1 MVRSS
6 FHRSAGSAARCARRA
21 PRNATGSASGLAA
34 APRRRAGIVCRN
46 AAPCSKL
53 WRRIPLARRDHIT
66 QTEFDL
72 AVAMEHMNNCP
83 PTRDAST
90 TCWGLLWSGPL
101 GNRVAATLAVVSGLL
116 LVLANIMAASPH
128 FHKFIHSD
136 AATPGHVCLATLIGQ
151 QQIIGM
157 DSAAV
162 MVCPA
167 LALLFILPTLPPLV
181 LAAPHYRFS
190 PSRAPPAF
198 FTSLVR

>member
-1 MVRSS
+1 M
-6 FHRSAGSAARCARRA
+6 
-21 PRNATGSASGLAA
+21 
-34 APRRRAGIVCRN
+34 
-46 AAPCSKL
+46 
-53 WRRIPLARRDHIT
+53 
-66 QTEFDL
+66 
-72 AVAMEHMNNCP
+72 
-83 PTRDAST
+83 
-90 TCWGLLWSGPL
+90 
-101 GNRVAATLAVVSGLL
+101 LAVVFGLL
-116 LVLANIMAASPH
+116 FVLANIMAANPH

-167 LALLFILPTLPPLV
+167 LALLFVLPTPPPLV

-190 PSRAPPAF
+190 PSRAPPKF